1 MNRRIRLSLATA
13 GIIGLFVT
21 GMAAAQEKQR
31 VSFRTLPENFKYTQQ
46 LFIDVGDAPGHQ
58 VRAYENHT
66 TFPSNPPVFNGE
78 RLQEIWG
85 RATSDYTDNNGP
97 GTGYA
102 VFVFES
108 GDKFFSRWSLVAQR
122 DGSGKSTFTLVGP
135 ITGGTGK
142 FAGIRGLMHQ
152 AGTFDPKA
160 GFNDNQTDIEYW
172 MEK

>member
-13 GIIGLFVT
+13 GVIGLFAT

-31 VSFRTLPENFKYTQQ
+31 VSFKTLPENFKYTQQ

-58 VRAYENHT
+58 VRVYENRT
-66 TFPSNPPVFNGE
+66 TFPSNPPVFNGVK
-78 RLQEIWG
+78 LQEIWG

-102 VFVFES
+102 VFVFEN

-122 DGSGKSTFTLVGP
+122 DGTGKAAFTLVGP

-142 FAGIRGLMHQ
+142 LAGIRGLIRQ
-152 AGTFDPKA
+152 AGTADPKA

>member
-1 MNRRIRLSLATA
+1 MHRRTKLSLATVGVI
-13 GIIGLFVT
+13 GIFAT
-21 GMAAAQEKQR
+21 GIAAAQEKQR

-58 VRAYENHT
+58 VRAYENRT
-66 TFPSNPPVFNGE
+66 APSNPPVFNG
-78 RLQEIWG
+78 
-85 RATSDYTDNNGP
+85 GP

-102 VFVFES
+102 MFVFEN

-142 FAGIRGLMHQ
+142 FAGIRGLMRQ

-160 GFNDNQTDIEYW
+160 GFNDKQTDIEYW

>member
-1 MNRRIRLSLATA
+1 MNRRIILSLAIA
-13 GIIGLFVT
+13 GLTGLFVT

-31 VSFRTLPENFKYTQQ
+31 VSFKTLPENFKYTQQ

-58 VRAYENHT
+58 VRVYENRT
-66 TFPSNPPVFNGE
+66 TFPSNSPVFNGVK
-78 RLQEIWG
+78 LQEIWG

-102 VFVFES
+102 VFVFEN

-122 DGSGKSTFTLVGP
+122 DGTGKAAFTLVGP

-142 FAGIRGLMHQ
+142 LAGIRGLIRQ
-152 AGTFDPKA
+152 AGTADPKA